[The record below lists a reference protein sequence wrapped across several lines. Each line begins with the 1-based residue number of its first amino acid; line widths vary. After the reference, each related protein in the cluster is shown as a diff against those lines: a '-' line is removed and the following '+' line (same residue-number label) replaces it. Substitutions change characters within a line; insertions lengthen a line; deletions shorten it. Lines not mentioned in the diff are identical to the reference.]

1 MEKNARKKG
10 DIKNDVLYILN
21 NKSIFKWILNT
32 GVVNYNSLARLMQ
45 VEINNKF
52 GYSPKINTISTT
64 LRKIYNNS
72 SLAKVIN
79 PFSDM
84 KIEIITGLTM
94 ISCVYN
100 LETINDYFKYSRALR
115 IMPETDTLWAM
126 VRSDSMGTAIK
137 NNQIKMHGEY
147 LEINITIEKSVNS
160 DDIIQ
165 SFMQI
170 LVFNYV
176 NISQLVMSTDGFEL
190 YISSK
195 YFEKVMKLINEIRNN
210 TMI

>member
-10 DIKNDVLYILN
+10 DIKNDVLYIFN

-165 SFMQI
+165 AFMQI

>member
-160 DDIIQ
+160 DNIIQ
-165 SFMQI
+165 AFMQI

>member
-1 MEKNARKKG
+1 
-10 DIKNDVLYILN
+10 
-21 NKSIFKWILNT
+21 
-32 GVVNYNSLARLMQ
+32 
-45 VEINNKF
+45 
-52 GYSPKINTISTT
+52 
-64 LRKIYNNS
+64 
-72 SLAKVIN
+72 
-79 PFSDM
+79 
-84 KIEIITGLTM
+84 
-94 ISCVYN
+94 
-100 LETINDYFKYSRALR
+100 
-115 IMPETDTLWAM
+115 M

-137 NNQIKMHGEY
+137 NNQIKIHGEY

-165 SFMQI
+165 AFMQI

-210 TMI
+210 TLI

>member
-165 SFMQI
+165 AFMQI

>member
-1 MEKNARKKG
+1 
-10 DIKNDVLYILN
+10 
-21 NKSIFKWILNT
+21 
-32 GVVNYNSLARLMQ
+32 
-45 VEINNKF
+45 
-52 GYSPKINTISTT
+52 
-64 LRKIYNNS
+64 
-72 SLAKVIN
+72 
-79 PFSDM
+79 
-84 KIEIITGLTM
+84 
-94 ISCVYN
+94 
-100 LETINDYFKYSRALR
+100 ALR

-137 NNQIKMHGEY
+137 NNQIKIHGEY

-165 SFMQI
+165 AFMQI

-210 TMI
+210 TLI

>member
-1 MEKNARKKG
+1 MERDARKKG

-52 GYSPKINTISTT
+52 GYSPKINTISTN

-72 SLAKVIN
+72 SLAKVTN

-100 LETINDYFKYSRALR
+100 LEMINDYFKYSRALR

-165 SFMQI
+165 AFMQI

-210 TMI
+210 TLI